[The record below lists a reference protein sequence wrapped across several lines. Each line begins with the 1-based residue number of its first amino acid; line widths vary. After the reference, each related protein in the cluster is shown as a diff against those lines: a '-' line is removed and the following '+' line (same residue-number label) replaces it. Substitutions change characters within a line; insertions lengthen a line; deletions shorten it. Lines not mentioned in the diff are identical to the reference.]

1 MMRLK
6 GKKPEKIQSKE
17 EIWKMDF
24 FLKKNRNYLA
34 LSLN

>member
-6 GKKPEKIQSKE
+6 GKKTEKIQSKE

-24 FLKKNRNYLA
+24 FLKKIETIWHCH
-34 LSLN
+34 

>member
-6 GKKPEKIQSKE
+6 GKKTEKIQSKE

-24 FLKKNRNYLA
+24 LKKNRNYLA

>member
-1 MMRLK
+1 MRLK

-24 FLKKNRNYLA
+24 LKKKIETIWHCH
-34 LSLN
+34 